1 MAKKNQKPFN
11 SIRAVTITTLTVYT
25 LCVIFICFSFIGAVI
40 GSGYAMKNGDFKTL
54 YMYTFSIAF
63 LFYMLLSSSST
74 FVFLECVEKV
84 YGSIRSGQSTSV
96 TSSPLNSI
104 SVFNK

>member
-25 LCVIFICFSFIGAVI
+25 LCVIFICFSFIGAVL

-63 LFYMLLSSSST
+63 LFYMLLSSSAT

-84 YGSIRSGQSTSV
+84 YGSIRSGV